1 MRKEDFKV
9 YSNPDIK
16 KRMQEE
22 VEEVT
27 FELEIPDED
36 TITALFI
43 SCPYFLSLMRSP
55 ETFYYPVDLSAEESL
70 MAPLLSPDVFWDF
83 VENSKLIRMKEKILL
98 APLLHLP
105 VEDEDGE
112 DTMISLFDGMIQMEF
127 TRFFKTVVMAMN
139 IDAALEDE
147 FDEAFEHLMTELAD
161 NGYLDQV
168 MMNMADFMDVPE
180 VLAELLFPED
190 DDEDE

>member
-1 MRKEDFKV
+1 MDLIKV
-9 YSNPDIK
+9 YP
-16 KRMQEE
+16 
-22 VEEVT
+22 T
-27 FELEIPDED
+27 
-36 TITALFI
+36 
-43 SCPYFLSLMRSP
+43 
-55 ETFYYPVDLSAEESL
+55 
-70 MAPLLSPDVFWDF
+70 
-83 VENSKLIRMKEKILL
+83 KIF
-98 APLLHLP
+98 LP

-127 TRFFKTVVMAMN
+127 TRFFKTVVMAIN